1 MNAKQLIS
9 MTLIAFAG
17 TAALADDITI
27 DTTPSLSTKTR
38 AEVKAEVL
46 QARAQGLLQTSGDL
60 SPVPAVAAVAPSTTS
75 REAVRSE
82 VRAANAKH
90 ELMPAGEAVAYAA
103 RAVRNANVH

>member
-1 MNAKQLIS
+1 MNTKQIIAT
-9 MTLIAFAG
+9 TLIAFAG

-27 DTTPSLSTKTR
+27 DTNPSLSTKSR

-46 QARAQGLLQTSGDL
+46 QARAQGLLQTAGEF
-60 SPVPAVAAVAPSTTS
+60 SPVQAVAQSTTS

-82 VRAANAKH
+82 VRAANARH

-103 RAVRNANVH
+103 RTVRSANVH

>member
-9 MTLIAFAG
+9 TALIAFAG

-27 DTTPSLSTKTR
+27 DTTPSLSTRSR

-46 QARAQGLLQTSGDL
+46 QARAQGLLQTSGDF
-60 SPVPAVAAVAPSTTS
+60 SPVQAVASVSTS

-82 VRAANAKH
+82 VRAANARH

-103 RAVRNANVH
+103 RTVRNANVH